1 MTTAPPDVIEQIS
14 GASPAVAARRRP
26 VTRDQSQAS
35 YDALFSP
42 VDDSALAVAD
52 RWLLAAFAT
61 RLTAADE
68 TAEHYAARAREVA
81 PERAAFVIAE
91 AAAHAAAGPYG
102 VYAEPGLQGE
112 NADGPRYAPGDDA
125 RTALGDTLA
134 AGLAHV
140 HLLTYRLRET
150 DAASH
155 DALLDAG
162 WSIDGIVTLSQLIAF
177 LAFQQRVAAG
187 LRVLSA
193 VGEST
198 TGAAA

>member
-1 MTTAPPDVIEQIS
+1 MTTTVPDVVDEIS

-26 VTRDQSQAS
+26 VTREQSQAS
-35 YDALFSP
+35 FEALFSP
-42 VDDSALAVAD
+42 LDERHLATRD

-61 RLTAADE
+61 RLTADDRTAGFYAD
-68 TAEHYAARAREVA
+68 RARIAA
-81 PERAAFVIAE
+81 PTLAERVLAE
-91 AAAHAAAGPYG
+91 AGAQSVAGPYG
-102 VYAEPGLQGE
+102 VYAEPGLRGE
-112 NADGPRYAPGDDA
+112 DIVGPRYAPSADLRAAVGEK
-125 RTALGDTLA
+125 LA

-150 DAASH
+150 DGASH

-162 WSIDGIVTLSQLIAF
+162 WNVDGIVTLSQLIAF

-193 VGEST
+193 SEAGE
-198 TGAAA
+198 AA